1 MSTPDSES
9 VNERVPNP
17 SAKPGP
23 KAAPGPTVD
32 PERIGPKKVDDTGQP
47 PRSGAPEPPAGRPG
61 ISQRKLAANRANAQK
76 STGPKSEE
84 GKETSKL
91 NSLVH
96 GMLAGAVVITRG
108 DYREDAVAFQE
119 LLDALVELYR
129 PVGVAEQL
137 EVENIAK
144 CQWRKIREARYTN
157 AITRRRTLGVRHRE
171 GRRRVAELVVRLKDC
186 TAVELEE
193 TAGGLQHLVEVM
205 KNVKMGIQAP
215 ELSEEVKEQL
225 TWLVDTYLDDLAEYP
240 ELRAAVSLAPE
251 AVRQVIAAIGR
262 RLPELIRI
270 QIRAAELEKEQLE
283 AKIDA
288 AALPLRQ
295 LDRIARYVTSNDR
308 ELERSLKRLDMMQQ
322 RRKASGRIWPTK
334 AS

>member
-9 VNERVPNP
+9 VNERGPNS

-32 PERIGPKKVDDTGQP
+32 PQRIGPKKVDDTGQP
-47 PRSGAPEPPAGRPG
+47 RRSGAPELPAGRPG
-61 ISQRKLAANRANAQK
+61 ISERKLAANRASAQK
-76 STGPKSEE
+76 STGPTSEE
-84 GKETSKL
+84 GKARSRMNAL
-91 NSLVH
+91 IH
-96 GMLAGAVVITRG
+96 GMLAREVVITRG
-108 DYREDAVAFQE
+108 DYREDAVAFQD
-119 LLDALVELYR
+119 LLDALVELHR

-144 CQWRKIREARYTN
+144 CYWRKIREVRYTN
-157 AITRRRTLGVRHRE
+157 AITRRRTLGVRQRE
-171 GRRRVAELVVRLKDC
+171 GRRRVEELVVRLKDC
-186 TAVELEE
+186 SAVELEE
-193 TAGGLQHLVEVM
+193 TAGGLQHLVDVM

-225 TWLVDTYLDDLAEYP
+225 TWLVDTYLNDLAECP
-240 ELRAAVSLAPE
+240 ELRPAVSLAPGAVNQVME
-251 AVRQVIAAIGR
+251 AIDR
-262 RLPELIRI
+262 RLPQLIRM

-295 LDRIARYVTSNDR
+295 LDRIARYMTSNDR
-308 ELERSLKRLDMMQQ
+308 ELERSLKRLDMLQQ
-322 RRKASGRIWPTK
+322 GRKASGRTWPTK

>member
-1 MSTPDSES
+1 MSTPESES

-144 CQWRKIREARYTN
+144 CYWRKIREVRYTN
-157 AITRRRTLGVRHRE
+157 AITRRRTLGMRQRE
-171 GRRRVAELVVRLKDC
+171 GWRRVEELVVRLTDC
-186 TAVELEE
+186 SAAELEE
-193 TAGGLQHLVEVM
+193 TAGGLQHLVDVM
-205 KNVKMGIQAP
+205 TNVKKGIQVP
-215 ELSEEVKEQL
+215 ELSKEVKDQL
-225 TWLVDTYLDDLAEYP
+225 TWLVDTYLDDLAECP
-240 ELRAAVSLAPE
+240 DLRPAVSLAPE
-251 AVRQVIAAIGR
+251 AVRQVIAVIDR
-262 RLPELIRI
+262 RLPQLIRM

-288 AALPLRQ
+288 AALPLRR

-308 ELERSLKRLDMMQQ
+308 ELERSLKRLDMLQQ
-322 RRKASGRIWPTK
+322 RRKASSRIWPTK

>member
-1 MSTPDSES
+1 MSTPEFES
-9 VNERVPNP
+9 VNEGVPNL

-23 KAAPGPTVD
+23 KAAPGSTAD
-32 PERIGPKKVDDTGQP
+32 RERIGPKKLDGIGQP
-47 PRSGAPEPPAGRPG
+47 PRSGAPDPPAGRPG
-61 ISQRKLAANRANAQK
+61 ISQRKLDANRGNAQK
-76 STGPKSEE
+76 STGPRSEK
-84 GKETSKL
+84 GKDTSKL
-91 NSLVH
+91 NSLIH
-96 GMLAGAVVITRG
+96 GMLAREVVITRG
-108 DYREDAVAFQE
+108 DYREDAVAFQD

-144 CQWRKIREARYTN
+144 CYWRKIREVRYSN
-157 AITRRRTLGVRHRE
+157 ALTRRRTLGVRQRA
-171 GRRRVAELVVRLKDC
+171 GRRRVEELVVRMKDC

-215 ELSEEVKEQL
+215 EPSEEVKEQL
-225 TWLVDTYLDDLAEYP
+225 TWLVDTYLDDLAECP
-240 ELRAAVSLAPE
+240 DLRPAVSLAPE
-251 AVRQVIAAIGR
+251 GVRQVIAVIDR
-262 RLPELIRI
+262 RLPQLIRM

-295 LDRIARYVTSNDR
+295 LDRIARYMTSNDR
-308 ELERSLKRLDMMQQ
+308 ELERSLKRLDVLQQ
-322 RRKASGRIWPTK
+322 RRKVSGPIW
-334 AS
+334 